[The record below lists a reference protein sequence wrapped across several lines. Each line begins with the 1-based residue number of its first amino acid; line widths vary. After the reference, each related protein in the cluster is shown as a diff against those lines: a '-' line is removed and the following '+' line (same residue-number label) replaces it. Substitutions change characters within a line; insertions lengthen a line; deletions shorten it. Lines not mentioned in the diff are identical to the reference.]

1 MTEISNQAFGV
12 GDCDNP
18 KKMRGAEKS
27 FMLSNFAHLDII
39 DHAVDSTY
47 NINLTKK
54 PFDKNIT
61 TATLTAEEWKE
72 LTLILPDVKEV
83 AQRGWNEIQEGKTP
97 SLNQLHRILSDRFML
112 ILNSFLA
119 PNGNSY
125 ITTSIRLYYYG
136 TEGQMLPR
144 WDGGISLSYQELTCL
159 VDQLDEING
168 YISAVLSNVKTFILR
183 SMRDVFS
190 VQRFVEDFWK
200 NGTENGSCCHLFLE
214 KKIETSSIG
223 S

>member
-1 MTEISNQAFGV
+1 MTETSSQAFEV
-12 GDCDNP
+12 SECDNRM
-18 KKMRGAEKS
+18 KMSGAEKS

-39 DHAVDSTY
+39 NHAVDSTY

-72 LTLILPDVKEV
+72 LALILPNVKEV
-83 AQRGWNEIQEGKTP
+83 AQRAWNEIQEGKTS

-136 TEGQMLPR
+136 KEGQMLPKR
-144 WDGGISLSYQELTCL
+144 DGGVSLSYQELTYL
-159 VDQLDEING
+159 VDQLDEINAC
-168 YISAVLSNVKTFILR
+168 ISAALSNEKTFIMR
-183 SMRDVFS
+183 SVRDMFS

-214 KKIETSSIG
+214 KKVETSST
-223 S
+223 SS

>member
-72 LTLILPDVKEV
+72 LALILPNVKEV
-83 AQRGWNEIQEGKTP
+83 ARNRAQGHGVMIALRV
-97 SLNQLHRILSDRFML
+97 
-112 ILNSFLA
+112 A
-119 PNGNSY
+119 PRVS
-125 ITTSIRLYYYG
+125 TTY
-136 TEGQMLPR
+136 P
-144 WDGGISLSYQELTCL
+144 
-159 VDQLDEING
+159 
-168 YISAVLSNVKTFILR
+168 
-183 SMRDVFS
+183 
-190 VQRFVEDFWK
+190 
-200 NGTENGSCCHLFLE
+200 
-214 KKIETSSIG
+214 
-223 S
+223 